1 MGISNNDKT
10 VRIFHLAQNR
20 VLTTLHLNIATN
32 HSSISPDGQHLV
44 IVGDCSK
51 VYFYHPA
58 TSSGSCPGTPGTGIG
73 EAGCESWILSSHPPL
88 TAGIDALIS
97 TSFSPSSLL
106 CAVASQDGSIT
117 IFDTRY
123 LSCTNIPGCPSPI
136 VNRIMSSRP
145 RTYAGAVRS
154 IQFSPAPWD
163 LLVWAEHSGRVCVAD
178 ARSNFVK
185 RQVVDILV
193 EKDDLIEAEVMSV
206 GGDDDTQH
214 SWRRREGSAG
224 RRYTREEEES
234 EEDAVAASE
243 DDVHAFFSRR
253 FDELSELVSRV
264 RGNSHE
270 WWATPPLNSAPN
282 YPPSSGANGRAT
294 TSNYTPPDASVRAST
309 SAQSP
314 SISTSTP
321 PPQTVPNTNP
331 TSTPALLRDY
341 RERQIERERARQRI
355 HDPPRR
361 RNSTHPSYADQLVST
376 VSTSTRLPVPIP
388 TPPALPISESNLPSQ
403 RLSWNTSVEPRSS
416 TSRPLDVIFTEHQRN
431 REQLSALIA
440 EERRRTY
447 LRRRAANSG
456 STASVGVMDEGAG
469 YRDDGDGVDITGCTL
484 SRDGSKL

>member
-1 MGISNNDKT
+1 MSISNNDKT

-20 VLTTLHLNIATN
+20 VLTTLLLNIATN
-32 HSSISPDGQHLV
+32 HASISPDGQHLV
-44 IVGDCSK
+44 IVGDCPK
-51 VYFYHPA
+51 VYFYHLT
-58 TSSGSCPGTPGTGIG
+58 TSSGSCPGAPDIGIG
-73 EAGCESWILSSHPPL
+73 EEGCESRILSSHPPL
-88 TAGIDALIS
+88 TAGTDALIS

-136 VNRIMSSRP
+136 VNRITSSRP
-145 RTYAGAVRS
+145 KTYAGAVRS
-154 IQFSPAPWD
+154 VQFSPAPLD

-178 ARSNFVK
+178 ARSNFMK

-193 EKDDLIEAEVMSV
+193 EKDDLIETEVMSV

-224 RRYTREEEES
+224 RRYTREEEEP

-243 DDVHAFFSRR
+243 EDVHAFFSRR
-253 FDELSELVSRV
+253 FDQLSELVSRV

-270 WWATPPLNSAPN
+270 WWTPPLNSVPN
-282 YPPSSGANGRAT
+282 YSLSSGTNERAT
-294 TSNYTPPDASVRAST
+294 TSNHPPSST
-309 SAQSP
+309 SIQISTPP

-321 PPQTVPNTNP
+321 PPVSNPNQ
-331 TSTPALLRDY
+331 TSTPALLREY

-361 RNSTHPSYADQLVST
+361 RNSTHPSYADQLISASSV
-376 VSTSTRLPVPIP
+376 STRLPVPPPIP
-388 TPPALPISESNLPSQ
+388 EPNLPSQ
-403 RLSWNTSVEPRSS
+403 RLSWNTSSEPRTSA
-416 TSRPLDVIFTEHQRN
+416 SRPLDAIFTEHQRN

-440 EERRRTY
+440 EERRRSY
-447 LRRRAANSG
+447 LRRRAATGG
-456 STASVGVMDEGAG
+456 SPASAGVVDEGGTG
-469 YRDDGDGVDITGCTL
+469 YRDSGDGVDITGCTL
-484 SRDGSKL
+484 SSDGSKL

>member
-1 MGISNNDKT
+1 MSISNNDKT

-20 VLTTLHLNIATN
+20 VLTTLHLGIATN
-32 HSSISPDGQHLV
+32 HASISPDGQHLV
-44 IVGDCSK
+44 IVGDCPK
-51 VYFYHPA
+51 VYFHHPA
-58 TSSGSCPGTPGTGIG
+58 TSFDSCPGTPGTGIG

-88 TAGIDALIS
+88 TAGADALIS

-123 LSCTNIPGCPSPI
+123 LSCTNVPGCPSPI
-136 VNRIMSSRP
+136 VNIITSSRP

-154 IQFSPAPWD
+154 VQFSPAPLD

-178 ARSNFVK
+178 ARSNFTK

-193 EKDDLIEAEVMSV
+193 EKDDLVEADVMSV

-224 RRYTREEEES
+224 RRYTREEEPED
-234 EEDAVAASE
+234 DAVVASE
-243 DDVHAFFSRR
+243 DDVHAFYSRR
-253 FDELSELVSRV
+253 FDQLSELVSRV

-270 WWATPPLNSAPN
+270 WWAPPLNSVPN
-282 YPPSSGANGRAT
+282 YPSSSGANGRDT
-294 TSNYTPPDASVRAST
+294 TSNYPPPSPSTRISTPT
-309 SAQSP
+309 QSP
-314 SISTSTP
+314 PISTSTP
-321 PPQTVPNTNP
+321 PPASNPNP

-361 RNSTHPSYADQLVST
+361 RNSTHPSYADQLVSASSVPT
-376 VSTSTRLPVPIP
+376 QLPVPVP
-388 TPPALPISESNLPSQ
+388 APPMLEFNPPSQ
-403 RLSWNTSVEPRSS
+403 RLSWNTSSEPRIS

-440 EERRRTY
+440 EERRRSY
-447 LRRRAANSG
+447 LRRRAASG
-456 STASVGVMDEGAG
+456 GSSASMGALDEGGAG
-469 YRDDGDGVDITGCTL
+469 HRDDGDGVDITGCTL

>member
-20 VLTTLHLNIATN
+20 VLTTLHLNVATN
-32 HSSISPDGQHLV
+32 HASISPDGQHLV
-44 IVGDCSK
+44 IVGDFPK

-88 TAGIDALIS
+88 SAGTDALIS

-136 VNRIMSSRP
+136 VNRITSSRP

-154 IQFSPAPWD
+154 VQFSPAPWD
-163 LLVWAEHSGRVCVAD
+163 LLIWAEHSGRVCVAD
-178 ARSNFVK
+178 ARSNFRK

-206 GGDDDTQH
+206 DGDDDTQH

-234 EEDAVAASE
+234 EEDAAAASE

-270 WWATPPLNSAPN
+270 WWATPPPNPAFN
-282 YPPSSGANGRAT
+282 YPPSSGTSGQAT
-294 TSNYTPPDASVRAST
+294 TSNHPQSGASVQVST
-309 SAQSP
+309 SAQS
-314 SISTSTP
+314 SSTSASTS
-321 PPQTVPNTNP
+321 PPQTASSTNP

-361 RNSTHPSYADQLVST
+361 RNSTHPSYADQLVSA
-376 VSTSTRLPVPIP
+376 VSVSTRLPVPVP
-388 TPPALPISESNLPSQ
+388 TPSAPPMPESNLPSQ
-403 RLSWNTSVEPRSS
+403 RLSWNTSSEPRSS
-416 TSRPLDVIFTEHQRN
+416 ASRPLDVIFTEHQRN

-447 LRRRAANSG
+447 LRRRAANGG
-456 STASVGVMDEGAG
+456 STASVDDGGAG
-469 YRDDGDGVDITGCTL
+469 YRDDRDGVDITGCTL
-484 SRDGSKL
+484 SLDGSKL